1 MSFLEW
7 DESLRLGVDLCDKQ
21 HQVLISHMNKLYDL
35 SEKNAG
41 FTELKSVLQDLEK
54 SVVTHFADEEAYMQ
68 RIGFS
73 GFKNHKAIH
82 EQLLSK
88 FRRASSSDGPDLTIP
103 TGSVGSMCLG
113 FLIPAS
119 RFHAIPITTCG

>member
-1 MSFLEW
+1 
-7 DESLRLGVDLCDKQ
+7 
-21 HQVLISHMNKLYDL
+21 MNKLYDL

-88 FRRASSSDGPDLTIP
+88 FQDHVTRFKKEGKFDDHFFA
-103 TGSVGSMCLG
+103 
-113 FLIPAS
+113 FLKVWLSAHIKGIDMKYADEQRS
-119 RFHAIPITTCG
+119 KIA